1 MVIKVRESIIMPVIV
16 FLCVSGAYLQ
26 GGGMFGVYL
35 MLIFAFIGFF
45 MKKFDYS
52 FVTFLVGYVLGPKA
66 ELTIRQS
73 LILSDGN
80 PMVLID
86 HPIAVLFLLLTG
98 FSIWRFASSGKSPM
112 NLGKG
117 ANKST

>member
-1 MVIKVRESIIMPVIV
+1 VV
-16 FLCVSGAYLQ
+16 GAYME

-35 MLIFAFIGFF
+35 MLIFGFVGHF

-52 FVTFLVGYVLGPKA
+52 FVTFVVGYVLGPMA

-73 LILSDGN
+73 IILSNSD

-86 HPIAVLFLLLTG
+86 HPIAVMFLLLAV
-98 FSIWRFASSGKSPM
+98 FSIWRFAIAGVRSMQIDGQGQIERQK
-112 NLGKG
+112 
-117 ANKST
+117 T